1 MVIKTVAIAGG
12 SGSIGKPIIKSLVA
26 SGFEVTVLVRAEKP
40 SVFAEPIKTTTVD
53 YASHT
58 SLVSALQGID
68 ALISVLSGPGL
79 DYQSA
84 LLDAAIEAGVS
95 RFLPSEFGANTY
107 IPLTAQIPIFQG
119 KVAFQ
124 KLLAKR
130 VEEHP
135 SLSYSLVVHGP
146 LFDICLAGGLLCD
159 VKNREMTIYDGGNN
173 RFSTTYLTDLG
184 AVVVGILRNP
194 EKTKNRAIFVEGANL
209 TQIKLLEMLEKVTQS
224 TWTLK
229 EETISDLDT
238 AMRAEIIKEQ
248 SNPGVFVPGFL
259 KVVIFGGSAY
269 GADLNEQTPGLDNE
283 IVGLKPYTE
292 DDLETRVRA
301 IVAQA

>member
-1 MVIKTVAIAGG
+1 MAIKTVAVAGG
-12 SGSIGKPIIKSLVA
+12 SGSIGKPIIESLVA
-26 SGFEVTVLVRAEKP
+26 SGFEVTVLVRGDKP
-40 SVFAEPIKTTTVD
+40 SVFAEPVKTTTVD

-79 DYQSA
+79 DYQPA

-107 IPLTAQIPIFQG
+107 IPLTSQIPIFQG

-124 KLLAKR
+124 KLLSKK

-159 VKNREMTIYDGGNN
+159 VQNREMTIYDGGNN
-173 RFSTTYLTDLG
+173 RFSTTCLSDLG

-194 EKTKNRAIFVEGANL
+194 EKTKNRAIFVERANL
-209 TQIKLLEMLEKVTQS
+209 TQIKLLEILEKVTQS
-224 TWTLK
+224 TWIRK
-229 EETISDLDT
+229 EENISDLDT
-238 AMRAEIIKEQ
+238 AMRAELTKEQ
-248 SNPGVFVPGFL
+248 SNPGVFIPGFL

-292 DDLETRVRA
+292 DDLEMRIRA